1 MLRLQSLDC
10 ELWRPLDCGRLP
22 CCGVRSESTWRVS
35 SSIRSSRP
43 DVVSGVER
51 ETLAVVGSGVTSQIR
66 SAWWEAES
74 RLPSV
79 WPASMTCKCSGRQL
93 AQMARRKSFG
103 TSGARALRYRRNCD
117 GFRSPISSCE
127 RSCLT
132 CCSREVY
139 NRHTSSA
146 LSRS

>member
-1 MLRLQSLDC
+1 VLRRRSLDC
-10 ELWRPLDCGRLP
+10 EWWRPLNCKRLP
-22 CCGVRSESTWRVS
+22 WCDARSEATWRVS

-43 DVVSGVER
+43 AVLSGVER

-66 SAWWEAES
+66 SARCEAES

-79 WPASMTCKCSGRQL
+79 WPASMACSCGESRL
-93 AQMARRKSFG
+93 AQMLRRKSSG
-103 TSGARALRYRRNCD
+103 TSGARPLRCRRNSD

-127 RSCLT
+127 RSYLT
-132 CCSREVY
+132 RCSREVD
-139 NRHTSSA
+139 NRRTSSA